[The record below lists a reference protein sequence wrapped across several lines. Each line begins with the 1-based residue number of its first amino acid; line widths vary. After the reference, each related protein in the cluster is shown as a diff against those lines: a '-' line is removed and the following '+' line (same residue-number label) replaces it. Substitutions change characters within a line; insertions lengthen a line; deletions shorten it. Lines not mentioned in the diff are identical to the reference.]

1 MLHLLKAAALGA
13 ILSANLLTF
22 SGAPA
27 NARETGVTGSAETP
41 GMDVNPPERSIVTA
55 PSLLLPDDTP
65 AVEEPSR
72 APRWVLFDL
81 ATGIKTVEFADG
93 SLHEELFEPETLAQM
108 ALSTAPSA
116 VPLDAEVTGSVAPSM
131 PR

>member
-13 ILSANLLTF
+13 ILSANLLTLC
-22 SGAPA
+22 GAPA

-41 GMDVNPPERSIVTA
+41 GMDVNPPERSTVTA
-55 PSLLLPDDTP
+55 PSLPDDTP

-72 APRWVLFDL
+72 APRWVLFDF
-81 ATGIKTVEFADG
+81 ATGIKTVEFTNG

-108 ALSTAPSA
+108 AQSTAPSA
-116 VPLDAEVTGSVAPSM
+116 VPLDAEVTGSVGPAS
-131 PR
+131 R

>member
-13 ILSANLLTF
+13 ILSANLLTL
-22 SGAPA
+22 SSAPA
-27 NARETGVTGSAETP
+27 TARETGVTGSAQTL
-41 GMDVNPPERSIVTA
+41 GTNANPHERSTLTA
-55 PSLLLPDDTP
+55 PSLPDDTP

-72 APRWVLFDL
+72 GPRWVLFDF

-108 ALSTAPSA
+108 ALPTVPA
-116 VPLDAEVTGSVAPSM
+116 VRVDAEVTGSVGAAP
-131 PR
+131 R